1 LLAQS
6 GEIDEMAAI
15 LSSENDCV
23 LEELE
28 PYLAEARQPWILSRV
43 LLQLRRIEK
52 VLQILVE

>member
-1 LLAQS
+1 
-6 GEIDEMAAI
+6 MAAI
-15 LSSENDCV
+15 LSSENDCL

-43 LLQLRRIEK
+43 LLQLRRIDK